1 MLSKYKPIDD
11 TMEIG
16 ELHVFEC
23 EWILSSDTLQG
34 LTRQWFPHE
43 GSPEK
48 YMENSD
54 LLFNM

>member
-1 MLSKYKPIDD
+1 
-11 TMEIG
+11 MEIG

-43 GSPEK
+43 GFPEK